1 MTYNDININKYGSGI
16 DISRNADGRLEVF
29 VQGSDNHLWHI
40 YQVKAGQDWSDWYD
54 LRTHRNLPVGIQ
66 GIHVATNADG
76 RLEVFV
82 QGSDNHL
89 WHIYQVKAGQDWSDW
104 YDLRVLI

>member
-1 MTYNDININKYGSGI
+1 MH
-16 DISRNADGRLEVF
+16 
-29 VQGSDNHLWHI
+29 NHLS
-40 YQVKAGQDWSDWYD
+40 VKSS
-54 LRTHRNLPVGIQ
+54 P
-66 GIHVATNADG
+66 HVATNADG

-104 YDLRVLI
+104 YDLGPS